1 VPRETVDE
9 GRGMTLEEQIK
20 SVEREI
26 TMRERVYPRWVAAG
40 KMKQEKALFEI
51 AAMRAVLETLKRVPI
66 LEDAEGELA
75 DQATRRIERAR

>member
-1 VPRETVDE
+1 
-9 GRGMTLEEQIK
+9 MTLEEQIK